1 MKKIILFFI
10 LIFGF
15 NLFSD
20 NSDIYIKPPVS
31 PYDEFLKK
39 VKVLEEKIKNGDKK
53 AINNLGNLYVKD
65 KNSRNIPKAKEYY
78 RLAIKNGSEIAK
90 KNLEIANKL
99 PKLCPDGAICENWT
113 TIRFVD
119 KDGKIVKMIIRGFPV
134 NKEEVT
140 ELEKREIKGEIEYL
154 LNVFLE
160 NEEFV
165 VVGYADE
172 TENNKKKLSLSRAE
186 KMAEFLK
193 QNGLRKDIKISKIT
207 GKSSENPV
215 DTNDTEIGRYNNRR
229 VEIFLKNGKVKKID
243 VEDVGELLSQLK
255 DE

>member
-1 MKKIILFFI
+1 M
-10 LIFGF
+10 
-15 NLFSD
+15 
-20 NSDIYIKPPVS
+20 
-31 PYDEFLKK
+31 
-39 VKVLEEKIKNGDKK
+39 
-53 AINNLGNLYVKD
+53 
-65 KNSRNIPKAKEYY
+65 
-78 RLAIKNGSEIAK
+78 AIKNGSEVAK
-90 KNLEIANKL
+90 KNLEIADKL

-113 TIRFVD
+113 TIRFID

-140 ELEKREIKGEIEYL
+140 EIEKQEIKGEIEYL

-165 VVGYADE
+165 IIGYADE
-172 TENNKKKLSLSRAE
+172 TEKNKKKLSFSRAE

-193 QNGLRKDIKISKIT
+193 QNGLRKDIKITKMI
-207 GKSSENPV
+207 GKGSENPI

-229 VEIFLKNGKVKKID
+229 VEILLKTGEVKKID
-243 VEDVGELLSQLK
+243 IEKLLNQLK